1 MTAPDPQEI
10 PDDTVPPPR
19 FRAAAVP
26 AAVSAPARQATISVP
41 VSVGEL
47 ADKLSILHIKHERIQ
62 DPAKRAHVA
71 EEMAGLRPI
80 WNRVVDANPDLA
92 GHYDRLKAVNELM
105 WDVQDGL
112 RAREA
117 AKTFDA
123 EFIELARAVA
133 VRNGERVAIKNGI
146 NRLAG
151 SAFIEEKQY
160 QAGQ

>member
-1 MTAPDPQEI
+1 MTVRPAGD
-10 PDDTVPPPR
+10 PDDTVPPR
-19 FRAAAVP
+19 IHAAAEHAP
-26 AAVSAPARQATISVP
+26 VSAPDRQATISVP

-80 WNRVVDANPDLA
+80 WDGVVASNPELA

-123 EFIELARAVA
+123 EFVELARAVA